1 MHRQLHQ
8 FSRTFLRL
16 ALAMGLALASV
27 DTLAAAKPVRTQS
40 LDRVLIVVDD
50 SIITLNEVE
59 ARMRQARANL
69 QRRNITMPPDAVI
82 RRQVMDAMILEQIQ
96 LDLAK
101 RRGIQAT
108 EPEVDRAL
116 ANIAR
121 QNQMTLPAFL
131 AKVKKDGIS
140 ADALRDDVRK
150 QLIRS
155 KLVDNEIN
163 RQIHVS
169 EGEVDNFL
177 QEQNKRGAD
186 MKYDLSHIVVAVGES
201 ASSAER
207 KRAAELAKQIREKL
221 LAGESFEKLAITYSK
236 GPNALKGGA
245 LGWREVGSLPDAFIK
260 ALESLTVGEITPVIE
275 STNGYHIL
283 RLNNKSGGGADAVVT
298 QTRVRHILLK
308 PSEIQTIEQ
317 ATSKLKRL
325 RQRIV
330 AGEKFEELA
339 RAYSEDNGSA
349 SQGGDLGWMSP
360 GQLVGEFEQAM
371 AHLKPGEVSQP
382 VQTRFGVHLIQVVD
396 RRSKDVGDEHQ
407 RLAAR
412 QQIHTRKADERLQ
425 QWLRELRDQAY
436 VEVIPQETN

>member
-1 MHRQLHQ
+1 MHRQLHP
-8 FSRTFLRL
+8 FSRTFLHL

-27 DTLAAAKPVRTQS
+27 DTPAASKPVRTQS
-40 LDRVLIVVDD
+40 LDRVLVVVDD

-59 ARMRQARANL
+59 ARMRQARINL
-69 QRRNITMPPDAVI
+69 QRRNIAMPPDAVI

-140 ADALRDDVRK
+140 ADALRGDVRK

-163 RQIHVS
+163 RQIQVS

-177 QEQNKRGAD
+177 QQQNKRGAD
-186 MKYDLSHIVVAVGES
+186 RKYDLSHIVVAVGES

-207 KRAAELAKQIREKL
+207 KQAAELAKQIREKL

-245 LGWREVGSLPDAFIK
+245 LGWREVGSLPDVFIK
-260 ALESLTVGEITPVIE
+260 ALEPLAAGAITPVIE

-283 RLNNKSGGGADAVVT
+283 RLNDKSGGSADAVVT

-339 RAYSEDNGSA
+339 RAYSEDSSA
-349 SQGGDLGWMSP
+349 SRGGDLGWMSP
-360 GQLVGEFEQAM
+360 GQLVGEFERAM
-371 AHLKPGEVSQP
+371 AQLKPGEVSQP
-382 VQTRFGVHLIQVVD
+382 VQTRFGVHLIQVVN
-396 RRSKDVGDEHQ
+396 RRSKDVGDERQ

-412 QQIHTRKADERLQ
+412 QQIHARKAEERLQ

-436 VEVIPQETN
+436 VEVIPQESN

>member
-1 MHRQLHQ
+1 MHRQLHP
-8 FSRTFLRL
+8 FSRTFLHL

-27 DTLAAAKPVRTQS
+27 DTPAASKPVRTQS
-40 LDRVLIVVDD
+40 LDRVLVVVDD

-59 ARMRQARANL
+59 ARMRQARINL
-69 QRRNITMPPDAVI
+69 QRRNIAMPPDAVI

-140 ADALRDDVRK
+140 ADALRGDVRK

-163 RQIHVS
+163 RQIQVS

-177 QEQNKRGAD
+177 QQQNKRGAD
-186 MKYDLSHIVVAVGES
+186 RKYDLSHIVVAVGES

-207 KRAAELAKQIREKL
+207 KQAAELAKQIREKL

-245 LGWREVGSLPDAFIK
+245 LGWREVGSLPDVFIK
-260 ALESLTVGEITPVIE
+260 ALEPLAAGAITPVIE

-283 RLNNKSGGGADAVVT
+283 RLNDKSGGSADAVVT
-298 QTRVRHILLK
+298 QARVRHILLK

-339 RAYSEDNGSA
+339 RAYSEDSSA
-349 SQGGDLGWMSP
+349 SRGGDLGWMSP
-360 GQLVGEFEQAM
+360 GQLVGEFERAM
-371 AHLKPGEVSQP
+371 AQLKPGEVSQP
-382 VQTRFGVHLIQVVD
+382 VQTRFGVHLIQVVN
-396 RRSKDVGDEHQ
+396 RRSKDVGDERQ

-412 QQIHTRKADERLQ
+412 QQIHARKAEERLQ

-436 VEVIPQETN
+436 VEVIPQESN